1 MFWWFLKSPTKRVY
15 SHCQEIASVRLQFYA
30 NNFFGITHS
39 NEVLSNV
46 LSNFQ
51 TIFFRFLAH
60 LLSHYHQGYFD
71 IVQANYWLC
80 STFFLCVTSLFFLLY
95 FLYCIRSRSEKLVH
109 PKRPKWFYLKIY
121 ISELWYDL
129 PVFLFSSHVFLP

>member
-1 MFWWFLKSPTKRVY
+1 MIKWLNRAHVNLLTIKET
-15 SHCQEIASVRLQFYA
+15 SVTPLILQYHVEF
-30 NNFFGITHS
+30 NFFATNPQDFIH
-39 NEVLSNV
+39 NL
-46 LSNFQ
+46 Q

-121 ISELWYDL
+121 ISELWYVL